1 MTVVNGNP
9 TGERLVLTTSR
20 SVVTWS
26 LALFVA
32 TAALGLWFIKQS
44 GDAIETLWSWV
55 GVICL
60 AAAAGAS
67 VLALVRP
74 PKLILTTEGFHLTG
88 PLSPGLI
95 PWSEVEGFSLY
106 SEAASRD
113 ADGQSVGGVAPHAV
127 WRLKEGS
134 SFSGG
139 LASRLNRAGDVPIDG
154 SFPRNIGLAPEPLS
168 TLLEQWR
175 IRYG

>member
-20 SVVTWS
+20 SVVAWS

-55 GVICL
+55 GVFCL

-67 VLALVRP
+67 V
-74 PKLILTTEGFHLTG
+74 
-88 PLSPGLI
+88 
-95 PWSEVEGFSLY
+95 
-106 SEAASRD
+106 
-113 ADGQSVGGVAPHAV
+113 
-127 WRLKEGS
+127 
-134 SFSGG
+134 
-139 LASRLNRAGDVPIDG
+139 
-154 SFPRNIGLAPEPLS
+154 
-168 TLLEQWR
+168 
-175 IRYG
+175 

>member
-1 MTVVNGNP
+1 MTVADEKL

-20 SVVTWS
+20 GVVVWS
-26 LALFVA
+26 LAAFAA
-32 TAALGLWFIKQS
+32 TAALGLWFIS
-44 GDAIETLWSWV
+44 EATDLIDILWSWV

-74 PKLILTTEGFHLTG
+74 PKLILTTEGFQLTG

-95 PWSEVEGFSLY
+95 PWSEVEGFDLY
-106 SEAASRD
+106 SEVATKD
-113 ADGQSVGGVAPHAV
+113 MDGQSVGGVPLHAV
-127 WRLKEGS
+127 WRLKAGS
-134 SFSGG
+134 PFAGQLVSKVNRSGG
-139 LASRLNRAGDVPIDG
+139 LSIDG

-175 IRYG
+175 VRYG